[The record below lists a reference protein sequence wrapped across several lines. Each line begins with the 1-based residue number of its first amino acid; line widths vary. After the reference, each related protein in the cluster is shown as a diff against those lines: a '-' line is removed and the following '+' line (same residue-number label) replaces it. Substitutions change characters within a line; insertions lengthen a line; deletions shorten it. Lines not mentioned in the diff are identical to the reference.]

1 MVLTIE
7 KMATDAL
14 GVAHDDGKVIL
25 VRGVLPGETAECRI
39 IESRSGYSIAEAA
52 GIINASPVRKEPVC
66 PYYGICGGCDFQ
78 IVGEKDSAE
87 IKKAVLADNLIRIGK
102 ADSLPEDIEVHYGS
116 FEGYRRRVRFHVDYP
131 SRNWGFLGRKS
142 SEIVSVR
149 HCPAISE
156 RLNELLSDGR
166 KLLDEARKAMF
177 MNALRRGTGHAEI
190 RAFDGDD
197 GVSLGHEAVSISVSG
212 IRYVLNASVFFQS
225 NPSVLPSLLSF
236 VRENAQGETIMDL
249 YSGVGTFSALF
260 EGTGKRVYAV
270 ERDKECLSLSKLN
283 APSALSFTAD
293 VALWGRKNGRHV
305 DTVIVDP
312 PRTGLSS
319 EALSEI
325 VSWKP
330 DRIIYV
336 SCNSSTLTRDVSRM
350 AGYRIMKAAVFDFYP
365 GTGHDESA
373 LVLDRMK

>member
-1 MVLTIE
+1 MTNEEAKNLILSIDRFSYVDMISLLGQ
-7 KMATDAL
+7 DACHIDY
-14 GVAHDDGKVIL
+14 A
-25 VRGVLPGETAECRI
+25 GEE
-39 IESRSGYSIAEAA
+39 
-52 GIINASPVRKEPVC
+52 GIIARPDKDFMSVASFTDWHDLLPYIDTSCSLICVHDEGLRNYLMEHDGYENKE
-66 PYYGICGGCDFQ
+66 GCYSYSWWKGPLHID
-78 IVGEKDSAE
+78 DH
-87 IKKAVLADNLIRIGK
+87 DIRILNPDYLETITNVY
-102 ADSLPEDIEVHYGS
+102 AIDSEDSI
-116 FEGYRRRVRFHVDYP
+116 RQ
-131 SRNWGFLGRKS
+131 
-142 SEIVSVR
+142 
-149 HCPAISE
+149 
-156 RLNELLSDGR
+156 LLADGR

-225 NPSVLPSLLSF
+225 NPSVLPALLSF
-236 VRENAQGETIMDL
+236 VRGNAQGETIMDL

-336 SCNSSTLTRDVSRM
+336 SCNSSTLARDVSKM
-350 AGYRIMKAAVFDFYP
+350 EGYRIMKAAVFDFYP

-373 LVLDRMK
+373 LVLDRME